1 MRHIPRPARIAQ
13 YLAGSA
19 VRLLLLPVRLALLR
33 SARAAPAAAETARAS
48 RRVVVLLAN
57 AWGMGGTIRTVH
69 NLAAHLAASY
79 EVEIISIIRRRERP
93 FFEFPAGVTVTT
105 LRDLRPGAGSSRRG
119 LVRFL
124 ERCPSVLMHPADS
137 RADHFTL
144 LTDVDLVRGLRG
156 RAGALIAT
164 RPGLN
169 LIAADLGAPGFVTI
183 GQEHLHLNAHP
194 RALLRAMKR
203 SYPKLDAL
211 VALTEADAR
220 DYERLLG
227 EASPRIEHIPNAA
240 RDLGGARPDLDAH
253 VVLGAGRLNRQK
265 GFDLLVRAFARLA
278 PSHPDWRLR
287 ICGQGQEREEL
298 ERLVA
303 GHGLRG
309 VAELPGPRDLAE
321 EIAKASVFV
330 LSSRFEGFPLV
341 LLEAMS
347 VGMAVVSFDCPTG
360 PRDLVQDG
368 RSGLLVAANDVEALA
383 AAIARMM
390 DDEELRRRC
399 AAAAPES
406 VRAYSAEAV
415 GRRWEELLAEVAR

>member
-19 VRLLLLPVRLALLR
+19 ARVVLFPVRMALLR
-33 SARAAPAAAETARAS
+33 YARAAPAPAETAGAS
-48 RRVVVLLAN
+48 RSVVILLAN

-69 NLAAHLAASY
+69 NLAGHLATSH

-105 LRDLRPGAGSSRRG
+105 LRDLRPGAGSRKG
-119 LVRFL
+119 LLRFL

-144 LTDVDLVRGLRG
+144 LTDLDLVRRLRG

-169 LIAADLGAPGFVTI
+169 LIAAELQAPGLATI

-194 RALLRAMKR
+194 GVLLRAMKR

-211 VALTEADAR
+211 VALTKADAR

-227 EASPRIEHIPNAA
+227 EARPRIEHVPNAA
-240 RDLGGARPDLDAH
+240 RDLGAARPDLDAR

-265 GFDLLVRAFARLA
+265 GFDLLVSAFARVA
-278 PSHPDWRLR
+278 PSHRDWRLR

-303 GHGLRG
+303 EQGLQG
-309 VAELPGPRDLAE
+309 IAKLPGPRDLGE
-321 EIAKASVFV
+321 EIGKASVFV

-360 PRDLVQDG
+360 PRDLVEDG
-368 RSGLLVAANDVEALA
+368 RNGLLVPANDVEALA

-399 AAAAPES
+399 AAAAPGS

-415 GRRWEELLAEVAR
+415 GRRWEELLSEVAR